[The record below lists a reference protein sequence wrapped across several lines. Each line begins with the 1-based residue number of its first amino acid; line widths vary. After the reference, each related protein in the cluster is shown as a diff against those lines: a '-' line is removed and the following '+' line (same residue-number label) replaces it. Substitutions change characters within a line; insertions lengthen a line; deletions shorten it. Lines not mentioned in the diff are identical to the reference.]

1 MYNILTH
8 KTTTFITLILLRP
21 VKGGCCISQDIG
33 FGLVSR
39 LNTISQKLKEILNET
54 KTKSGNYT
62 EELDDEL
69 KDIKTKLNTL
79 LRYIR
84 DIKAKNKMTMQGKI
98 KDTKDSS
105 LFDYN

>member
-1 MYNILTH
+1 M
-8 KTTTFITLILLRP
+8 FLRL
-21 VKGGCCISQDIG
+21 VKGGCYISDTVV

-39 LNTISQKLKEILNET
+39 LDTISKKLKEILNET

-62 EELDDEL
+62 DELDDEL

-84 DIKAKNKMTMQGKI
+84 DVKANNKLTMQGKV
-98 KDTKDSS
+98 KETKFGDLREYS
-105 LFDYN
+105 